1 MATEVEKPI
10 VERLDVDNYATWKSR
25 MKFLLISKGL
35 WAAVS
40 STDANPETDL
50 KALAQIGLYVKE
62 HHLPLLERCT
72 TAKEAWDKLESV
84 YQAKSNARKLQLRK
98 QLTQLKMGPGE
109 PLSKYVARAKDIQD
123 QLRAAGHEISDQ
135 EVTWSV
141 LAGLPEVYDTV
152 VTVLETTSDKDMN
165 LEDILPKLLQVEQRQ
180 SAERADER
188 ALYAKPMG
196 GFGGRPGSRP
206 GGRPG
211 GGRPGGK
218 PNGRPGKFGGQN
230 GSIKGPCFYCG
241 KKGHT
246 KAECYK
252 RRNDEAR
259 HSGQGQQQSAQNR
272 HEQHGAL
279 ALSVTAGAETP
290 SSSSSTQQQRW
301 VLDSGASRHMTPH
314 EDILINKRPLT
325 DNTTVTFGNGGKG
338 RPTAV
343 GDVLL
348 ATSHRTLALKDV
360 LYIPGLTENLFSVR
374 HATKNGA
381 DFTFN
386 NKGCQIWTNDELAA
400 EAPCSKNDTV
410 YYLAGFC
417 PQATAV
423 EEGTDTALLSR
434 TGKESPELWHQRFA
448 HLGFDN
454 LATLQKKN
462 MVTGINITAEEFS
475 TAGKEKLC
483 EPCVLGKQQR
493 LPFPPSESA
502 TTKPLEL
509 LHTDVCGPLPVTS
522 LGGSDYFVTVL
533 DDYSRLSIIKPLT
546 YKSDTSAAVRD
557 IVTLLETQTGN
568 RVQRLRSDNGSE
580 YLNSS
585 LDTFLKDKG
594 IQHETTIRYSPEQN
608 GAAERLN
615 RTLMEKVRSMLAAS
629 KLPKNLWAEALAT
642 ANYVRNRSPVS
653 GRDLTPWELCFGTKP
668 DVTHLRTFGA
678 RAYAHI
684 PKPLRSKLES
694 NSQPGTF
701 LGYASNSKGYKIML
715 DSGKI
720 ILSRDVIISEPAGA
734 QEQESG
740 MPLNGAPYDATWTEI
755 VKAPTGGGTTT
766 QEAAPEQQAAAEH
779 AGQPGQPAALQGQQG
794 QPDQPAQPGAARRQ
808 QPRRAA
814 QDRPANLWMGDA
826 YRITGRDNH
835 TANLATL
842 SEPSTMEEALSGEDA
857 DLWRRA
863 MDEEMASLLAN
874 RTWTLE
880 APPAGITPIPVKW
893 VYKIKRDASGN
904 IERYKARLVAK
915 GFRQREGIDYEE
927 VFAPVSKYAT
937 LRTLLAAAA
946 AADLELHQLDI
957 KTAFLNGELEE
968 DVYVIQPP
976 GYEEGGSGIA
986 CHLHKAL
993 YGLKQAPRAWHLR
1006 LKQELESMEFIQSK
1020 ADPGLFIL
1028 TAENGTTLV
1037 LTYVDDLLIAAPNAA
1052 RAAEVKQRLMS
1063 VFEARDLGEATFFLG
1078 MSITRD
1084 RERRTIKLAQERLTA
1099 DLLSKHGMLE
1109 AKALSTPLSPSTKLT
1124 KSGETL
1130 DREAYGYAEL
1140 IGSLMYLS
1148 VCTRPDIAQAVGALA
1163 RYMAQPTMLHWQ
1175 AAKGVLRYLA
1185 GTADFGI
1192 NFGGAKAGLEA
1203 YCDADYAGDIDT
1215 RRSTTGYVF
1224 IFNGGAISWSS
1235 RLQQT
1240 VAASTTEAEYM
1251 GAAAAIK
1258 EGLWLRKLFND
1269 MGLNT
1274 EISIWA
1280 DNQSAIKLLKNPVFS
1295 MRSKHIDVLYH
1306 FARERVAR
1314 GEVSFNYIRTD
1325 KMVADALTKPV
1336 AANKLHYCLDA
1347 MGVN

>member
-10 VERLDVDNYATWKSR
+10 VERLDVANYATWKAR
-25 MKFLLISKGL
+25 MRFLLISKGL

-40 STDANPETDL
+40 GTDTSPETDQ

-62 HHLPLLERCT
+62 HHLPLLERCKT
-72 TAKEAWDKLESV
+72 GKEAWDQLESV

-109 PLSKYVARAKDIQD
+109 PLSKYAARAKEIQD
-123 QLRAAGHEISDQ
+123 QLRAAGHEVSDQ

-141 LAGLPEVYDTV
+141 LAGLPEAYDTV

-165 LEDILPKLLQVEQRQ
+165 LEDILPKLLQVEQRH
-180 SAERADER
+180 SIERPDER
-188 ALYAKPMG
+188 ALYAKSGG
-196 GFGGRPGSRP
+196 GFGGRPGGRP
-206 GGRPG
+206 GGRQDGSKPG
-211 GGRPGGK
+211 S
-218 PNGRPGKFGGQN
+218 FGGQN
-230 GSIKGPCFYCG
+230 GPSKGKCFYCG
-241 KKGHT
+241 KKGHI
-246 KAECYK
+246 KAHCYK
-252 RRNDEAR
+252 RKNDEAR
-259 HSGQGQQQSAQNR
+259 RNGQGQQLSAQDR

-279 ALSVTAGAETP
+279 ALSATESSELP
-290 SSSSSTQQQRW
+290 SSSSNGSTLQRW

-314 EDILINKRPLT
+314 EDILLNKRSLT
-325 DNTTVTFGNGGKG
+325 DNIMVTFGNGGKG
-338 RPTAV
+338 SPAAV

-348 ATSHRTLALKDV
+348 ETSKRTLALQDV

-381 DFTFN
+381 DFNFN
-386 NKGCQIWTNDELAA
+386 HKGCQIWMNGELAA
-400 EAPCSKNDTV
+400 EAPCSGSDTV
-410 YYLAGFC
+410 YYLTGNCA
-417 PQATAV
+417 QAAAV
-423 EEGTDTALLSR
+423 EDSSDTALLSR
-434 TGKESPELWHQRFA
+434 TGKESPELWHQRYA
-448 HLGFDN
+448 HLGYDN
-454 LATLQKKN
+454 LATLLKKN
-462 MVTGINITAEEFS
+462 MVTGIGIAAEEFS
-475 TAGKEKLC
+475 TAGKQDLC

-493 LPFPPSESA
+493 LPFPASKSV
-502 TTKPLEL
+502 TSKTLEL

-522 LGGSDYFVTVL
+522 LGGSNYFVTVL

-546 YKSDTSAAVRD
+546 YKSDTAGALRD
-557 IVTLLETQTGN
+557 IITLLETQTGN

-580 YLNSS
+580 FLNSN
-585 LDTFLKDKG
+585 LGNFLKTKG
-594 IQHETTIRYSPEQN
+594 IQHETAIRYSPEQN

-653 GRDLTPWELCFGTKP
+653 GKDLTPWELFFGTKP
-668 DVTHLRTFGA
+668 NVSHLRTFGA

-684 PKPLRSKLES
+684 PKQLRTKLES
-694 NSQPGTF
+694 TSEPGIF
-701 LGYASNSKGYKIML
+701 LGYASNSKGYKILL
-715 DSGKI
+715 DTGKV
-720 ILSRDVIISEPAGA
+720 ILSRDITISEPTGGK
-734 QEQESG
+734 EQESNR
-740 MPLNGAPYDATWTEI
+740 PHSAAPGDGGCTEI
-755 VKAPTGGGTTT
+755 VRAPHGGGSTTVG
-766 QEAAPEQQAAAEH
+766 AAAEQQAAAQQAE
-779 AGQPGQPAALQGQQG
+779 QPEQPAASQGQQGQQG
-794 QPDQPAQPGAARRQ
+794 QPNQPAQPGAERRQ

-814 QDRPANLWMGDA
+814 QNRPADIWMSDA
-826 YRITGRDNH
+826 YRITDRSNH
-835 TANLATL
+835 SANLATL
-842 SEPSTMEEALSGEDA
+842 MEPSTMEEALSGEDA

-874 RTWTLE
+874 KTWTLE
-880 APPAGITPIPVKW
+880 TPPAGITPIPVKW

-904 IERYKARLVAK
+904 VERYKARLVAK

-976 GYEEGGSGIA
+976 GYEEGSNNIA

-1006 LKQELESMEFIQSK
+1006 LKQELETMGFIQSK
-1020 ADPGLFIL
+1020 ADPGLFIS
-1028 TAENGTTLV
+1028 TAEDGTTLV
-1037 LTYVDDLLIAAPNAA
+1037 LTYVDDLLIAAPDTA
-1052 RAAEVKQRLMS
+1052 RAVGVKERLMS

-1078 MSITRD
+1078 MSIMRD
-1084 RERRTIKLAQERLTA
+1084 RESRTIKLAQERLTA

-1124 KSGETL
+1124 KSGESL
-1130 DREAYGYAEL
+1130 DRETCGYAEL

-1163 RYMAQPTMLHWQ
+1163 RYMAQPTTLHWQ

-1203 YCDADYAGDIDT
+1203 YCDADFAGDIDT
-1215 RRSTTGYVF
+1215 RRSTTGYVY
-1224 IFNGGAISWSS
+1224 ILNGGAISWSS

-1258 EGLWLRKLFND
+1258 EGLWLRKLFAD
-1269 MGLNT
+1269 MGLDT

-1295 MRSKHIDVLYH
+1295 MRSKHIDVVYH

-1336 AANKLHYCLDA
+1336 AANKLHYCRHA
-1347 MGVN
+1347 MGVS